1 MKKLLI
7 LLPLLIFVILLLA
20 IKLGGCRWLPVLP
33 SSSTQTS
40 GSESSATIA
49 PTTSAAGLTPS
60 PAPTQTAP
68 SATTTAATSASAT
81 TAETTAAPTATPTA
95 GPDPSQ
101 LSNTKL
107 SWYFNPPS
115 SLGEDQPATL
125 PSGVRVM
132 ISDFAVIWQQQL
144 SGRKIV
150 YLTMD
155 EGYEFE
161 DNTAEIL
168 DTAWLKGVPIT
179 FFITGNYLRQNPAK
193 VERMLD
199 EGHLVANHT
208 DSHPDLVDLAAAS
221 GSAGL
226 LKELQDLE
234 AAFLTRTGENLAKLV
249 RPPAGVYS
257 ERVLGELTA
266 AGYKTVFWS
275 FAYRDWETGKQP
287 DPAAAMDKILGQLH
301 NGSVILLHAASDTNV
316 AILPDLIDEIRARG
330 YDFARIDE
338 IP

>member
-1 MKKLLI
+1 VKRLLVV
-7 LLPLLIFVILLLA
+7 LPLVIFVILLLA
-20 IKLGGCRWLPVLP
+20 IKIGGCQWLPELP
-33 SSSTQTS
+33 SDSSQTS
-40 GSESSATIA
+40 MEESSASDTA
-49 PTTSAAGLTPS
+49 TPS
-60 PAPTQTAP
+60 ASYTTASPSPTPAASGTTTTAP
-68 SATTTAATSASAT
+68 S
-81 TAETTAAPTATPTA
+81 TAEPTPTPTG
-95 GPDPSQ
+95 GPDPGQ

-107 SWYFNPPS
+107 SWYFNPPG
-115 SLGEDQPATL
+115 SLGEDRPATI
-125 PSGVRVM
+125 PSGVRTL
-132 ISDFAVIWQQQL
+132 IAGYDVIWQQQL

-161 DNTAEIL
+161 DNTTEIL

-179 FFITGNYLRQNPAK
+179 FFITGSYLANNPAK
-193 VERMLD
+193 VERMLN

-208 DSHPDLVDLAAAS
+208 DSHPDLADLAAS
-221 GSAGL
+221 GGRAGL
-226 LKELQDLE
+226 MKELQDLE
-234 AAFLTRTGENLAKLV
+234 ASFLARTGEPLAKIV

-266 AGYKTVFWS
+266 AGYRTVFWS
-275 FAYRDWETGKQP
+275 FAYRDWETGSQP

-301 NGSVILLHAASDTNV
+301 NGSVILLHAVSNTNV